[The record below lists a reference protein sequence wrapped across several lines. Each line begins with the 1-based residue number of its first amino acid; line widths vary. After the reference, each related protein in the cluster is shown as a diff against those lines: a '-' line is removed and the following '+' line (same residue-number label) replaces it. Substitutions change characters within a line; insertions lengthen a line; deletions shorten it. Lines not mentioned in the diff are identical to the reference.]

1 MRNSSLAFLHEG
13 SATWRSSASALASR
27 ETPAHTLMFHRI
39 FPLIHCVTTT
49 RFLLDSLFEAFWRR
63 FLRGHLYDPP
73 QASSPGFQTET
84 RREESTARLSAFF
97 LFGNSSSLFLH
108 PFALF
113 SDALASTLFEGFRS
127 FLPFL
132 PYTIHSY
139 LCYTVTSLIE
149 RPKHSLI
156 YFVNLHLLALIRDH
170 WTIENRLHYR
180 RDVTLVE
187 DACQVRKGSAPH
199 ALAALHSFVL
209 ALFDFCQVPNVKQHM
224 RCLDASPLQAARLL
238 LRSLEEH

>member
-1 MRNSSLAFLHEG
+1 MRDSSLAFLHEG

-84 RREESTARLSAFF
+84 RRDESTARLSAFF

-132 PYTIHSY
+132 PYTIHFY

-156 YFVNLHLLALIRDH
+156 YFVNLQKSPSNINELGIGQLSIRKLCRRNIGILQMNRTKIGTFKPRIAHFHIQEFRLAKI
-170 WTIENRLHYR
+170 
-180 RDVTLVE
+180 
-187 DACQVRKGSAPH
+187 C
-199 ALAALHSFVL
+199 
-209 ALFDFCQVPNVKQHM
+209 
-224 RCLDASPLQAARLL
+224 
-238 LRSLEEH
+238 